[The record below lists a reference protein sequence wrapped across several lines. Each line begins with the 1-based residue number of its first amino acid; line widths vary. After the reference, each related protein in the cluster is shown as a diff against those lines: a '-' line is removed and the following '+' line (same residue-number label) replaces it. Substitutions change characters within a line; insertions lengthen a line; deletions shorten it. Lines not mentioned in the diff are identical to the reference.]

1 MRSALIPCKIKDG
14 TMIDCFAAH
23 NSFWIDPQG
32 HVRPCARYKEKMDHI
47 TTFNSFSDIV
57 NSKGY
62 VEIRQSHSKDQ
73 WPSGCFRCKE
83 DEEKNLH
90 SKRQFYQDIELKQP
104 DDFMIDIS
112 MGNYCNLKCRM
123 CGPNNST
130 SWNSDFKFLVDNN
143 ISVMGHIGLLPQRVN
158 EIGGYR
164 YQGRDENSAQEIF
177 ETALELEKAG
187 AFSIVIEAVPA
198 DLATKISQNLKI
210 PTIGIGAS
218 ADCDG
223 QVLVIDD
230 LLGLNQEF
238 KPKFVTHYENLSQKI
253 DDAVKKFSFDVKSK
267 KFPAEN
273 NLLKNKS

>member
-1 MRSALIPCKIKDG
+1 MTISIKQILQKKSQEKIICLTAYSYPIAKILDKNCDIILVGDSLGMAIYGHSDTTKTTLEMMINHGKAVKKACINALIVVDLPINTYEDSREQALKNAKKVIEETGCDAIKIE
-14 TMIDCFAAH
+14 TSRAL
-23 NSFWIDPQG
+23 
-32 HVRPCARYKEKMDHI
+32 V
-47 TTFNSFSDIV
+47 
-57 NSKGY
+57 
-62 VEIRQSHSKDQ
+62 
-73 WPSGCFRCKE
+73 
-83 DEEKNLH
+83 
-90 SKRQFYQDIELKQP
+90 
-104 DDFMIDIS
+104 
-112 MGNYCNLKCRM
+112 
-123 CGPNNST
+123 ST
-130 SWNSDFKFLVDNN
+130 VKFLVDNN

>member
-1 MRSALIPCKIKDG
+1 
-14 TMIDCFAAH
+14 
-23 NSFWIDPQG
+23 
-32 HVRPCARYKEKMDHI
+32 
-47 TTFNSFSDIV
+47 
-57 NSKGY
+57 
-62 VEIRQSHSKDQ
+62 
-73 WPSGCFRCKE
+73 
-83 DEEKNLH
+83 
-90 SKRQFYQDIELKQP
+90 
-104 DDFMIDIS
+104 
-112 MGNYCNLKCRM
+112 
-123 CGPNNST
+123 
-130 SWNSDFKFLVDNN
+130 
-143 ISVMGHIGLLPQRVN
+143 MGHIGLLPQHVN

-177 ETALELEKAG
+177 KTALALENAG

-253 DDAVKKFSFDVKSK
+253 DEAVKKFSADVKAK
-267 KFPAEN
+267 KFPFEN
-273 NLLKNKS
+273 NLLKK